1 MASISQEDYQAKVDL
16 ETSKA
21 STEESEETFG
31 DCVPGFVRSKRD
43 QDVQDVDDQS
53 DHEITMSEAFIE
65 KLDTEGEEFSK
76 EELLELQA
84 KLAEE
89 QKGLIAEKG
98 QLDRLAASITDQ
110 MYAECQELLQL
121 FGIPW
126 IVAPSEAEAQCAF
139 LDMNNLTHGTITDD
153 SDVWVFGGQRYG
165 NAQCGNYRI
174 FLSLRFYVRSIL
186 SKLETQNLPF

>member
-21 STEESEETFG
+21 STEESGETYG

-43 QDVQDVDDQS
+43 QDVQDVDENPN

-153 SDVWVFGGQRYG
+153 SDVWVFGGQRYD
-165 NAQCGNYRI
+165 
-174 FLSLRFYVRSIL
+174 
-186 SKLETQNLPF
+186 

>member
-16 ETSKA
+16 ETSTSKV
-21 STEESEETFG
+21 STEESDETYG

-43 QDVQDVDDQS
+43 QGVQDVDQES
-53 DHEITMSEAFIE
+53 PNDHEITMSEAFIE

-153 SDVWVFGGQRYG
+153 SDVWVFGGQR
-165 NAQCGNYRI
+165 
-174 FLSLRFYVRSIL
+174 
-186 SKLETQNLPF
+186 